1 MSSLE
6 FSFNHMLDYIIYIFY
21 KTFCFNLIKLSMIG
35 SKGAYASGKS
45 AKHSLFLK
53 LVYFNISYRFYIL
66 NWNFHLE

>member
-6 FSFNHMLDYIIYIFY
+6 VSFNHILDYIYIFFY
-21 KTFCFNLIKLSMIG
+21 KTFCFSLIKLSMIG

-53 LVYFNISYRFYIL
+53 LVCFNISYRSYIL
-66 NWNFHLE
+66 N